1 MCAAHDCFSAA
12 RHFTTDQQRTR
23 KQENAMTRFLESTK
37 QVLAFAAAAF
47 LVCGASAQSPTKS
60 GVAPYPNRPVQIIV
74 PFTPGTG
81 MDILARTVGQKL
93 SERWGQ
99 PVIVDNRPGAS
110 GNIGTDMVVK
120 AAPDGYTLLITA
132 NTLVM
137 TVSLYR
143 NVPYD
148 PIRDLAPIE
157 KMAVGTMALTLNPA
171 VPAHTLKEFVAYA
184 KANPGKLAYGSPGI
198 GTPQH
203 LATELLK
210 LTAGIDML
218 HVPYKGSAGAI
229 TGLLS
234 GDVAM
239 MSNALHAVLPQ
250 VKAGKI
256 NAIAVGGPKRSRAAP
271 EIPTFAESG
280 YPDFDV
286 DFWYG
291 LLAPA
296 ATPREI
302 IAKLNQD
309 VAEILNTP
317 EMREV
322 LTNQGLEPVTG
333 TPEEFGALMRT
344 DLARW
349 ASVIK
354 TAGIAGE

>member
-1 MCAAHDCFSAA
+1 MARVSAFA
-12 RHFTTDQQRTR
+12 GFG
-23 KQENAMTRFLESTK
+23 F
-37 QVLAFAAAAF
+37 LAF
-47 LVCGASAQSPTKS
+47 GALAQSPAKNGS
-60 GVAPYPNRPVQIIV
+60 LPYPTRPVQIIV

-81 MDILARTVGQKL
+81 MDILARMVGQKL

-110 GNIGTDMVVK
+110 GNIGTDLVVK

-148 PIRDLAPIE
+148 PIKDLAPVE
-157 KMAVGTMALTLNPA
+157 KMAVGTMAITLNPS

-184 KANPGKLAYGSPGI
+184 KANPGKLAYGSPGV

-210 LTAGIDML
+210 SEAGIDML
-218 HVPYKGSAGAI
+218 HVPYKGSARAI

-250 VKAGKI
+250 VEAGKL
-256 NAIAVGGPKRSRAAP
+256 NAIAVGGPKRSRVAP
-271 EIPTFAESG
+271 DIPTFAESG

-296 ATPREI
+296 ATPKEI

-309 VAEILNTP
+309 ITQVLNAP
-317 EMREV
+317 EMREK
-322 LTNQGLEPVTG
+322 LSDQGLEPVTG
-333 TPEEFGALMRT
+333 TPEQFAELIRT

-349 ASVIK
+349 AKVIK
-354 TAGIAGE
+354 TAGITAE

>member
-1 MCAAHDCFSAA
+1 MRCLLRSMQWMLALAGIGLLAGGAA
-12 RHFTTDQQRTR
+12 
-23 KQENAMTRFLESTK
+23 
-37 QVLAFAAAAF
+37 
-47 LVCGASAQSPTKS
+47 AQSPSKS
-60 GVAPYPNRPVQIIV
+60 ELKAYPNRPVQIIV

-99 PVIVDNRPGAS
+99 PVVVDNRPGAS

-120 AAPDGYTLLITA
+120 AAPDGYTLLVTA

-148 PIRDLAPIE
+148 PIRDLAPVE
-157 KMAVGTMALTLNPA
+157 KMALGTMAVTLNRA
-171 VPAHTLKEFVAYA
+171 VPAHSLKEFVAYA
-184 KANPGKLAYGSPGI
+184 KAHPGTLAYGSPGV

-203 LATELLK
+203 LATELFK
-210 LTAGIDML
+210 ATAGIDLL

-229 TGLLS
+229 TGLLA
-234 GDVAM
+234 GDVAIM
-239 MSNALHAVLPQ
+239 FNALHAVLPQ
-250 VKAGKI
+250 VRAGKI
-256 NAIAVGGPKRSRAAP
+256 HAIAVGGSKRSPVAP
-271 EIPTFAESG
+271 DIPTVSESG

-291 LLAPA
+291 MLAPA
-296 ATPREI
+296 ATPKEI

-309 VAEILNTP
+309 IAQILNTP
-317 EMREV
+317 EMQET
-322 LTNQGLEPVTG
+322 LSNQGLEPVTS
-333 TPEEFGALMRT
+333 TPGQFAALIQS

-349 ASVIK
+349 ANVVKSAGV
-354 TAGIAGE
+354 TAE

>member
-1 MCAAHDCFSAA
+1 MLDRSAA
-12 RHFTTDQQRTR
+12 PGAT
-23 KQENAMTRFLESTK
+23 KEKEMTRLGTLAK
-37 QVLAFAAAAF
+37 QISALVLAGLQA
-47 LVCGASAQSPTKS
+47 CGASAQSPAKN
-60 GVAPYPNRPVQIIV
+60 ALPYPSRPVQIIV

-81 MDILARTVGQKL
+81 MDILARLVGQKL

-110 GNIGTDMVVK
+110 GNIGTDLVAK

-143 NVPYD
+143 NMPYD
-148 PIRDLAPIE
+148 PIKDLAPVE
-157 KMAVGTMALTLNPA
+157 KMAVGTMAITLNPSI
-171 VPAHTLKEFVAYA
+171 PAHTLKEFVAYA
-184 KANPGKLAYGSPGI
+184 KANPGKLAYGSPGV

-210 LTAGIDML
+210 SEAGIDML
-218 HVPYKGSAGAI
+218 HIPYKGSAGAI
-229 TGLLS
+229 TGLMS

-256 NAIAVGGPKRSRAAP
+256 NVIAVGGPKRSHVSP
-271 EIPTFAESG
+271 DTPTFAESG

-296 ATPREI
+296 ATPKEI

-309 VAEILNTP
+309 IAQVLNAP
-317 EMREV
+317 EMREK
-322 LTNQGLEPVTG
+322 LSEQGLEPVTG
-333 TPEEFGALMRT
+333 TPEQFADLIRT

-349 ASVIK
+349 AKVIK
-354 TAGIAGE
+354 TAGITAE